1 MFCGGIIGG
10 RLSLKGNVP
19 HVARN
24 VWGRGMVPL
33 SLSFS
38 FFVGSTR
45 CKQRAVHCI
54 FAELLLYD
62 NLAATTSG
70 MLDEADL
77 RVNLLAD
84 LRSMADH
91 AYLAA
96 LGGL

>member
-1 MFCGGIIGG
+1 MYRTLLATCGAEEWF
-10 RLSLKGNVP
+10 LFPYHFPFSLGP
-19 HVARN
+19 HVASN
-24 VWGRGMVPL
+24 VRYIAF
-33 SLSFS
+33 SLSP
-38 FFVGSTR
+38 
-45 CKQRAVHCI
+45 
-54 FAELLLYD
+54 LLYD
-62 NLAATTSG
+62 NLAAAASG

>member
-1 MFCGGIIGG
+1 M
-10 RLSLKGNVP
+10 KGNVP

-24 VWGRGMVPL
+24 MWVRGMVPL

-54 FAELLLYD
+54 FAEPLLYE
-62 NLAATTSG
+62 NLAAAASR
-70 MLDEADL
+70 MLDKADL

-84 LRSMADH
+84 LGSVADH
-91 AYLAA
+91 AYPAA

>member
-1 MFCGGIIGG
+1 M
-10 RLSLKGNVP
+10 KDNVP
-19 HVARN
+19 HVACN
-24 VWGRGMVPL
+24 VWLRGKDPL

-45 CKQRAVHCI
+45 CKQRAVHCV
-54 FAELLLYD
+54 FAEPLLYE
-62 NLAATTSG
+62 NFAAAASG

>member
-1 MFCGGIIGG
+1 M
-10 RLSLKGNVP
+10 
-19 HVARN
+19 
-24 VWGRGMVPL
+24 
-33 SLSFS
+33 
-38 FFVGSTR
+38 
-45 CKQRAVHCI
+45 QRAVHCV
-54 FAELLLYD
+54 FAEPLLYD
-62 NLAATTSG
+62 NLTAATSG